1 MHLGVPSMSPTSC
14 LHPVGE
20 LQSPPTPS
28 TDTSLSRRLRPAG
41 MTGPGSYQITCFALG
56 ACVHEILCAPT
67 KTEVS
72 IFPSPV
78 GLLLLGPVGLAIFL
92 VPDPWAGVGWGADM
106 RLRILTPVGEP
117 L

>member
-1 MHLGVPSMSPTSC
+1 
-14 LHPVGE
+14 
-20 LQSPPTPS
+20 
-28 TDTSLSRRLRPAG
+28 

-78 GLLLLGPVGLAIFL
+78 GLLLLGPAGLAIFL
-92 VPDPWAGVGWGADM
+92 VPDPWAGTPNMW
-106 RLRILTPVGEP
+106 LELLTPQEKSPPV
-117 L
+117 

>member
-1 MHLGVPSMSPTSC
+1 
-14 LHPVGE
+14 
-20 LQSPPTPS
+20 
-28 TDTSLSRRLRPAG
+28 

-92 VPDPWAGVGWGADM
+92 VPDPWAGVGWETQSPATACTVALQGHF
-106 RLRILTPVGEP
+106 LSL
-117 L
+117 

>member
-1 MHLGVPSMSPTSC
+1 
-14 LHPVGE
+14 
-20 LQSPPTPS
+20 
-28 TDTSLSRRLRPAG
+28 

-78 GLLLLGPVGLAIFL
+78 GLLLLGPAGLAICQTPGL
-92 VPDPWAGVGWGADM
+92 GWGGE
-106 RLRILTPVGEP
+106 LTCGSEFLLLLENLCNIFILQFVGCLPEGMGLDITGLP
-117 L
+117 ACLGLCFFTS